1 MGETT
6 LIHLSRM
13 VALERKL
20 GVIAQNVANAN
31 NSGFQA
37 RELSFQEYLKP
48 EKGTDETGNKERPLS
63 LVAPRLQFG
72 NLSQGAL
79 AQTGNPLD
87 VAIRGGGYLVV
98 QTPQGDR
105 YTRAGALTIDNSGRL
120 VTLAGQPVLGK
131 TGAIR
136 IPADANDI
144 SVSADGVISTK
155 RTVLGQLRLVGFA
168 RPELLRPVGDSLLQS
183 DQAPFELGAGQAN
196 VVSGVIEKS
205 NVETSREVSRL
216 EEVVRSY
223 EMVGRLLKSSQD
235 VADIN
240 KLGNVPD

>member
-20 GVIAQNVANAN
+20 DVIARNVANADS
-31 NSGFQA
+31 SGFQA
-37 RELSFQEYLKP
+37 RELSFQEYLKT
-48 EKGTDETGNKERPLS
+48 EKGTDETGNKQRPLS

-72 NLSQGAL
+72 NTAQGAL
-79 AQTGNPLD
+79 TQTGNPLD
-87 VAIRGGGYLVV
+87 LAIRGAGYLEV
-98 QTPQGDR
+98 QTPQGNR
-105 YTRAGALTIDNSGRL
+105 YTRAGALTIDNNGRL

-155 RTVLGQLRLVGFA
+155 RTVLGQLRVVGFA
-168 RPELLRPVGDSLLQS
+168 RPELLRPVGDSLLQT
-183 DQAPFELGAGQAN
+183 DQAPFDLGSGKAN
-196 VVSGVIEKS
+196 IVSGALEKS
-205 NVETSREVSRL
+205 NVETSREVNRL
-216 EEVVRSY
+216 QEVVRSY

-235 VADIN
+235 VDDIN
-240 KLGNVPD
+240 RLGNVPD

>member
-1 MGETT
+1 
-6 LIHLSRM
+6 
-13 VALERKL
+13 
-20 GVIAQNVANAN
+20 
-31 NSGFQA
+31 
-37 RELSFQEYLKP
+37 
-48 EKGTDETGNKERPLS
+48 
-63 LVAPRLQFG
+63 
-72 NLSQGAL
+72 
-79 AQTGNPLD
+79 
-87 VAIRGGGYLVV
+87 
-98 QTPQGDR
+98 
-105 YTRAGALTIDNSGRL
+105 
-120 VTLAGQPVLGK
+120 LAGQPVLGK

>member
-1 MGETT
+1 MRFDASCGAASLHPAVIAPQGAQMGETT

-87 VAIRGGGYLVV
+87 VAIRGAGYLVV

-136 IPADANDI
+136 FPARYQRFGRWRDQHQTDSFGTA
-144 SVSADGVISTK
+144 SGGRVCPAGAATTCRRQLTSK
-155 RTVLGQLRLVGFA
+155 RSS
-168 RPELLRPVGDSLLQS
+168 PVRTWRGPSKCREWS
-183 DQAPFELGAGQAN
+183 D
-196 VVSGVIEKS
+196 
-205 NVETSREVSRL
+205 
-216 EEVVRSY
+216 
-223 EMVGRLLKSSQD
+223 
-235 VADIN
+235 
-240 KLGNVPD
+240 